1 MHSLFTAAAV
11 NKMQASIIQVQNS
24 GNILKS
30 DAKKKTALDTP
41 ITSSVVAE
49 PQRYFN
55 MKGRKIRFN
64 GRLILSFGFFYRN
77 RQYALNLESW
87 LQVYVQKKK

>member
-30 DAKKKTALDTP
+30 DAKKTLLDTP

-55 MKGRKIRFN
+55 MKGQKIRFK

-77 RQYALNLESW
+77 RQYTLNLES
-87 LQVYVQKKK
+87 

>member
-41 ITSSVVAE
+41 SSVVAE
-49 PQRYFN
+49 PLRYFN
-55 MKGRKIRFN
+55 MKGQKIRFK

-77 RQYALNLESW
+77 RQYALNLES
-87 LQVYVQKKK
+87 

>member
-1 MHSLFTAAAV
+1 
-11 NKMQASIIQVQNS
+11 MQ
-24 GNILKS
+24 
-30 DAKKKTALDTP
+30 KKKTALDTP

-77 RQYALNLESW
+77 RQYALNLES
-87 LQVYVQKKK
+87 